1 MATVA
6 SDLVFDTDTNTSTS
20 QNLTNFQVTT
30 SGGVDPVNWSPGD
43 WFGVAAWG
51 TWPQPAGVPFAVADD
66 SVEGISG
73 GGVHPTIKASSIL
86 VHSRRSLSLAP
97 LTWSMTVTPAAVLQ

>member
-20 QNLTNFQVTT
+20 QNLTNFQVIT

-73 GGVHPTIKASSIL
+73 GGSTRQ
-86 VHSRRSLSLAP
+86 SRHHRFSYIPDGVFL
-97 LTWSMTVTPAAVLQ
+97 